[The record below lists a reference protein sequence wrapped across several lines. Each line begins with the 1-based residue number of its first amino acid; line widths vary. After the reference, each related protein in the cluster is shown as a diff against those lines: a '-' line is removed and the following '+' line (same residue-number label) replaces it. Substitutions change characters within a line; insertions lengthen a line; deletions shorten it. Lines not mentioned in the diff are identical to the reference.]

1 MNEQGKERPEG
12 ERKFDGHLAGTQ
24 PDQDSFVRKS
34 RIMMYIYENTRC
46 CTCPWKDPRVVPM
59 LWELSQGSVDRV
71 PGRTLQ
77 NCSSMLVDCTWSIWV
92 ILSHTRSSYK
102 KLQAVARYY
111 DFRLLLQHTAQSN
124 SSGRCPC
131 PTWSTELRL
140 MHTSRHLGHCPNSFS
155 TADATTPE

>member
-131 PTWSTELRL
+131 PT
-140 MHTSRHLGHCPNSFS
+140 
-155 TADATTPE
+155 